1 MKISI
6 PIYATILFIFC
17 SCKDTHTVDK
27 TNSEK
32 VITISQITTNY
43 NTLIKR
49 VVDKGDIDSYDELF
63 YGFMDANKI
72 EQTDSVMKYSKIMA
86 EKYNY
91 EKAYYDYLKAFFE
104 KYDLKI
110 DYSNYGTIDLTKF
123 KKNQEIQAENWLQK
137 MLNNKLIT
145 KAQYDS
151 IKKR

>member
-1 MKISI
+1 MKINI

-17 SCKDTHTVDK
+17 SCKDTHTVE
-27 TNSEK
+27 TNNEK

-43 NTLIKR
+43 NTLIKK

-104 KYDLKI
+104 KNDLKI
-110 DYSNYGTIDLTKF
+110 DYSDYGSIDLTKF
-123 KKNQEIQAENWLQK
+123 KKNQEIQAEKWLQK

-145 KAQYDS
+145 KSQYDS